1 MADLDAFDLDAFDLE
16 TIDMGSASKKPAV
29 PGPSILVNK
38 SPAGT
43 PSPPTPTGGLFSF
56 GGGSKQSAGASG
68 ANTVGGGILDDLDAS
83 EFGLDMLVNKT
94 KARKSPELSPGPQG
108 NSKSIA
114 PPAEKPGFFS
124 NLFGSSKP
132 SQTPAA
138 PSLTAID
145 LDKEIADSEIGLNST
160 FNKAKTM
167 NGPSLP
173 PFASGGGLGGGLGG
187 FPSSSSAQPSYSAP
201 QQPAPAQQ
209 SAYNPGGMGD
219 SLNMTYEEI
228 QKAKFDLICKFE
240 RLRDKGVKVPK
251 MFSMSSDYDE
261 MKHEYERLVYQRKM
275 DNSVHMQ
282 RQWLI
287 SAISGIEFLN
297 TRYDPFDFKLEGWSA
312 AVHEDINKYDDI
324 FEELYEKYQGSG
336 SMAPELRLIF
346 MVGGSAL
353 THHMSMAMLKGSNLP
368 NADEILRSDPEL
380 MARFQAAQQATMKK
394 QAPGFGGFMSGL
406 GGLFGGGSGNNNQT
420 RDDGPPLFDAATMMS
435 GGMSG
440 GMSGRPQNNI
450 PDLDTIISGL

>member
-56 GGGSKQSAGASG
+56 GGGSKPASG
-68 ANTVGGGILDDLDAS
+68 GAAGGILDDLDAS

-94 KARKSPELSPGPQG
+94 KARKSPELSPGPQAS
-108 NSKSIA
+108 SKFTA

-124 NLFGSSKP
+124 NLFGGSKP

-138 PSLTAID
+138 PNLTAID

-173 PFASGGGLGGGLGG
+173 PFASGSGLGGGLGG
-187 FPSSSSAQPSYSAP
+187 FPSSSPAQPSYSASQQQAPPP
-201 QQPAPAQQ
+201 QA
-209 SAYNPGGMGD
+209 AYNPGGD

-394 QAPGFGGFMSGL
+394 QAPGFSGFMGGL
-406 GGLFGGGSGNNNQT
+406 GNLFGGGNNNQT
-420 RDDGPPLFDAATMMS
+420 RDDGPPLFDASTMMN
-435 GGMSG
+435 GMG
-440 GMSGRPQNNI
+440 SGRPQNNI

>member
-16 TIDMGSASKKPAV
+16 TIDMGSASKKAPV

-43 PSPPTPTGGLFSF
+43 PTPPTPTGGLFSF
-56 GGGSKQSAGASG
+56 GGGAKPATSSG
-68 ANTVGGGILDDLDAS
+68 SGGILDDLDSS

-94 KARKSPELSPGPQG
+94 KARKSPELSSPASS
-108 NSKSIA
+108 SKFSA

-124 NLFGSSKP
+124 NLFGGAKP
-132 SQTPAA
+132 AQTPAA
-138 PSLTAID
+138 PNLTAID
-145 LDKEIADSEIGLNST
+145 LDKEIADSEIGLNSV

-173 PFASGGGLGGGLGG
+173 PFASGGGLGG
-187 FPSSSSAQPSYSAP
+187 FPQSSIPAQPAYSAP
-201 QQPAPAQQ
+201 QQQSVPAAA
-209 SAYNPGGMGD
+209 SFNPGGAGD

-368 NADEILRSDPEL
+368 NADEILKSDPEL

-406 GGLFGGGSGNNNQT
+406 GGLGNLFGGGSKQQ
-420 RDDGPPLFDAATMMS
+420 RDDGPPLFDASTMM
-435 GGMSG
+435 GGMG
-440 GMSGRPQNNI
+440 GGRPQNNI
-450 PDLDTIISGL
+450 PDLDTIINGL

>member
-1 MADLDAFDLDAFDLE
+1 MADLDAFDLDSFDLE

-43 PSPPTPTGGLFSF
+43 PTPPTPTGGLFSF
-56 GGGSKQSAGASG
+56 GGGAKSFGGA
-68 ANTVGGGILDDLDAS
+68 TGGILDDLDSS

-94 KARKSPELSPGPQG
+94 KARKSPELSPVPQTS
-108 NSKSIA
+108 SKSLA

-124 NLFGSSKP
+124 NLFGGAKP
-132 SQTPAA
+132 AQSPAA

-173 PFASGGGLGGGLGG
+173 PFASGGSGLGLGG
-187 FPSSSSAQPSYSAP
+187 FHAGSTQPSYSAP
-201 QQPAPAQQ
+201 QQPVPPQQ
-209 SAYNPGGMGD
+209 TAYNTGGMGD

-406 GGLFGGGSGNNNQT
+406 GGLFSGSSGNNNQT
-420 RDDGPPLFDAATMMS
+420 RDDGPPLFDASTMMG
-435 GGMSG
+435 GGMG
-440 GMSGRPQNNI
+440 GGRPQNNI

>member
-1 MADLDAFDLDAFDLE
+1 MANLDDFDLDSFDLE
-16 TIDMGSASKKPAV
+16 TIDMGSASKKDSV
-29 PGPSILVNK
+29 PGPSILVKK
-38 SPAGT
+38 SPSATPTSFSFNNLPTNSPT
-43 PSPPTPTGGLFSF
+43 PSNPGNS
-56 GGGSKQSAGASG
+56 
-68 ANTVGGGILDDLDAS
+68 VLDDLDSS

-94 KARKSPELSPGPQG
+94 KARKSPEISSSPAPS
-108 NSKSIA
+108 SKPA
-114 PPAEKPGFFS
+114 PPAGEKPGFFS
-124 NLFGSSKP
+124 NLFSSKP
-132 SQTPAA
+132 
-138 PSLTAID
+138 PSGPTLTSID
-145 LDKEIADSEIGLNST
+145 LDKEINDSEIGLNSV

-173 PFASGGGLGGGLGG
+173 PFASGSS
-187 FPSSSSAQPSYSAP
+187 FPSQSMGASSAPP
-201 QQPAPAQQ
+201 PAQQ
-209 SAYNPGGMGD
+209 QQQQSFNPGSVGD

-287 SAISGIEFLN
+287 SAVSGIEFLN
-297 TRYDPFDFKLEGWSA
+297 TRYDPFDFKLDGWSS

-336 SMAPELRLIF
+336 SMAPELRLVF
-346 MVGGSAL
+346 MVAGSAL
-353 THHMSMAMLKGSNLP
+353 THHMSMAMLKGSNMN

-380 MARFQAAQQATMKK
+380 MAKFQAAQQANMKK
-394 QAPGFGGFMSGL
+394 QAPGFSGFMSGL
-406 GGLFGGGSGNNNQT
+406 FGGGGGNRSSGP
-420 RDDGPPLFDAATMMS
+420 RDDGPPLFDAGSMM
-435 GGMSG
+435 GGMG
-440 GMSGRPQNNI
+440 GGRPSNNI
-450 PDLDTIISGL
+450 PDLDSIINGL

>member
-1 MADLDAFDLDAFDLE
+1 MADLDTFDLDAFDLE

-29 PGPSILVNK
+29 SGQSIFVNK

-43 PSPPTPTGGLFSF
+43 PIPPTPTGGLFSF
-56 GGGSKQSAGASG
+56 GGKSNS
-68 ANTVGGGILDDLDAS
+68 GGGILDDLDS
-83 EFGLDMLVNKT
+83 TEFGLDMLVNKT
-94 KARKSPELSPGPQG
+94 KARKSPELSSPQAS
-108 NSKSIA
+108 SKSTSQ
-114 PPAEKPGFFS
+114 PAEKPGFFS
-124 NLFGSSKP
+124 NLFGGSKP
-132 SQTPAA
+132 AQTPSA
-138 PSLTAID
+138 PNLTAID

-173 PFASGGGLGGGLGG
+173 PFAAGGGGMGGLGG
-187 FPSSSSAQPSYSAP
+187 FPSQQSSYSAP
-201 QQPAPAQQ
+201 YSAPPQQQ
-209 SAYNPGGMGD
+209 SAPAAASYNTGGAGD

-261 MKHEYERLVYQRKM
+261 MHHEYERLVYQRKM

-297 TRYDPFDFKLEGWSA
+297 TRYDPFDFKLDGWSS

-353 THHMSMAMLKGSNLP
+353 THHMSMAMMRGSNLP
-368 NADEILRSDPEL
+368 NADEILKSDPEL

-406 GGLFGGGSGNNNQT
+406 GNMFGGGGNNNQT
-420 RDDGPPLFDAATMMS
+420 RDNGPPLFDASSMM
-435 GGMSG
+435 GGMMG
-440 GMSGRPQNNI
+440 GGRPNNNI

>member
-1 MADLDAFDLDAFDLE
+1 
-16 TIDMGSASKKPAV
+16 
-29 PGPSILVNK
+29 
-38 SPAGT
+38 
-43 PSPPTPTGGLFSF
+43 
-56 GGGSKQSAGASG
+56 
-68 ANTVGGGILDDLDAS
+68 
-83 EFGLDMLVNKT
+83 
-94 KARKSPELSPGPQG
+94 
-108 NSKSIA
+108 
-114 PPAEKPGFFS
+114 
-124 NLFGSSKP
+124 
-132 SQTPAA
+132 
-138 PSLTAID
+138 
-145 LDKEIADSEIGLNST
+145 
-160 FNKAKTM
+160 M

-173 PFASGGGLGGGLGG
+173 SFGGGSSISNGGLSGGLGG
-187 FPSSSSAQPSYSAP
+187 FPSTNSSQSAYSTTQQSAP
-201 QQPAPAQQ
+201 Q
-209 SAYNPGGMGD
+209 SATYNTGD

-406 GGLFGGGSGNNNQT
+406 GNLFGGGNKQ

-435 GGMSG
+435 GGMDGS
-440 GMSGRPQNNI
+440 RPPNNI

>member
-16 TIDMGSASKKPAV
+16 TIDMGSASKKQVV

-38 SPAGT
+38 SPSGT
-43 PSPPTPTGGLFSF
+43 PNPPTPTGGLFSF
-56 GGGSKQSAGASG
+56 GGGAGRSNSGSGAS
-68 ANTVGGGILDDLDAS
+68 VLDDLDS
-83 EFGLDMLVNKT
+83 TEFGLDMLVNKT
-94 KARKSPELSPGPQG
+94 KSRKSPELSSGPQAS
-108 NSKSIA
+108 SKSTA

-124 NLFGSSKP
+124 NLFGGSKP
-132 SQTPAA
+132 AQTPAA
-138 PSLTAID
+138 PNLTAID

-173 PFASGGGLGGGLGG
+173 PFASAGGSGFGSGGLGG
-187 FPSSSSAQPSYSAP
+187 FQAQPTYSAP
-201 QQPAPAQQ
+201 QQSAPQQ
-209 SAYNPGGMGD
+209 AAYNLGGAGD

-297 TRYDPFDFKLEGWSA
+297 TRYDPFDFKLDGWSA

-406 GGLFGGGSGNNNQT
+406 GNMFGGSGNQT
-420 RDDGPPLFDAATMMS
+420 RDDGPPLFDAATMMG
-435 GGMSG
+435 GGMGG
-440 GMSGRPQNNI
+440 GMGGRPQNNI

>member
-1 MADLDAFDLDAFDLE
+1 MADLDAFDLDSFDLE
-16 TIDMGSASKKPAV
+16 TIDMGSASKKPSM
-29 PGPSILVNK
+29 PGQSILVNK

-43 PSPPTPTGGLFSF
+43 PTPPTPTGGLFSF
-56 GGGSKQSAGASG
+56 GGAGKS
-68 ANTVGGGILDDLDAS
+68 NSGGGILDDLDS
-83 EFGLDMLVNKT
+83 TEFGLDMLVNKT
-94 KARKSPELSPGPQG
+94 KARKSPELSTPQSS
-108 NSKSIA
+108 SKSTA
-114 PPAEKPGFFS
+114 PPSERPGFFS
-124 NLFGSSKP
+124 NLFGGAKP
-132 SQTPAA
+132 AQTPAA
-138 PSLTAID
+138 PNLTAID

-160 FNKAKTM
+160 FNRAKTM

-173 PFASGGGLGGGLGG
+173 PFASGGGLGG
-187 FPSSSSAQPSYSAP
+187 FPSSATQQPIYSAP
-201 QQPAPAQQ
+201 PQQQ
-209 SAYNPGGMGD
+209 SAPAASYNPGGAGD
-219 SLNMTYEEI
+219 SINMTYEEI

-261 MKHEYERLVYQRKM
+261 MHHEYERLVYQRKM

-297 TRYDPFDFKLEGWSA
+297 TRYDPFDFKLDGWSS

-368 NADEILRSDPEL
+368 NADEILKSDPEL

-406 GGLFGGGSGNNNQT
+406 GGLGNLFGGGGNKSSQ
-420 RDDGPPLFDAATMMS
+420 RDDGPPLFDASSMM
-435 GGMSG
+435 GGMG
-440 GMSGRPQNNI
+440 GMMGGGRPSNNI

>member
-1 MADLDAFDLDAFDLE
+1 MADLDVFDLDAFDLE

-29 PGPSILVNK
+29 PGHSILVNK

-43 PSPPTPTGGLFSF
+43 PTPPTPSGGLFSF
-56 GGGSKQSAGASG
+56 GGGAGKSNSGGAS
-68 ANTVGGGILDDLDAS
+68 GGGILDDLDS
-83 EFGLDMLVNKT
+83 NEFGLDMLVNKT
-94 KARKSPELSPGPQG
+94 KARKSPELSPGPQTS
-108 NSKSIA
+108 SKSTA
-114 PPAEKPGFFS
+114 PPAERPGFFS
-124 NLFGSSKP
+124 NLFGGAKP
-132 SQTPAA
+132 AQTPAA
-138 PSLTAID
+138 PNLTAID
-145 LDKEIADSEIGLNST
+145 LDKEIADSEIGLNTT

-173 PFASGGGLGGGLGG
+173 PFAAGGGAMVGGLGGL
-187 FPSSSSAQPSYSAP
+187 PAQSTYSAH
-201 QQPAPAQQ
+201 QQHPAPQPGA
-209 SAYNPGGMGD
+209 SYNTGGMGD

-297 TRYDPFDFKLEGWSA
+297 TRYDPFDFKLDGWSS

-368 NADEILRSDPEL
+368 NADEILKSDPEL

-406 GGLFGGGSGNNNQT
+406 GNMFGGNQT
-420 RDDGPPLFDAATMMS
+420 RNDSPPLFDAATMM
-435 GGMSG
+435 GG
-440 GMSGRPQNNI
+440 RLPQNNI

>member
-1 MADLDAFDLDAFDLE
+1 MADLDAFDLDSFDLE

-56 GGGSKQSAGASG
+56 GGSAKSS
-68 ANTVGGGILDDLDAS
+68 GGGAPSVLDDLDS
-83 EFGLDMLVNKT
+83 TEFGLDMLVNKT
-94 KARKSPELSPGPQG
+94 KARKSPELSLGPQSS
-108 NSKSIA
+108 SKSTA

-124 NLFGSSKP
+124 NLFGGAKP
-132 SQTPAA
+132 AQTPAA
-138 PSLTAID
+138 PNLTAID

-173 PFASGGGLGGGLGG
+173 PFASGGGGLGGGLGG
-187 FPSSSSAQPSYSAP
+187 FPSSSTQSTYSAP
-201 QQPAPAQQ
+201 QQQQQAPQA
-209 SAYNPGGMGD
+209 SYNTGGMGD

-297 TRYDPFDFKLEGWSA
+297 TRYDPFDFKLDGWSA

-406 GGLFGGGSGNNNQT
+406 GNMFGGGGNQS
-420 RDDGPPLFDAATMMS
+420 RDDGPPLFDATSMM
-435 GGMSG
+435 GGMG
-440 GMSGRPQNNI
+440 GSRPQNNI

>member
-16 TIDMGSASKKPAV
+16 TIDMGSASKKAPI

-43 PSPPTPTGGLFSF
+43 PTPPTPTGGLFSF
-56 GGGSKQSAGASG
+56 GGGAKPSTSS
-68 ANTVGGGILDDLDAS
+68 GGGILDDLDSS

-94 KARKSPELSPGPQG
+94 KARKSPELSSPAPS
-108 NSKSIA
+108 SKFNA

-124 NLFGSSKP
+124 NLFSGAKP
-132 SQTPAA
+132 AQTPAA
-138 PSLTAID
+138 PNLTAID
-145 LDKEIADSEIGLNST
+145 LDKEIADSEIGLNSV

-173 PFASGGGLGGGLGG
+173 PFASGGGLGG
-187 FPSSSSAQPSYSAP
+187 FPQSSIPQAQPSYSTPNQQQQAP
-201 QQPAPAQQ
+201 QA
-209 SAYNPGGMGD
+209 SYNTGGAGD

-368 NADEILRSDPEL
+368 NADEILKSDPEL

-406 GGLFGGGSGNNNQT
+406 GGLFGGGGNKQSQ
-420 RDDGPPLFDAATMMS
+420 RDDGPPLFDASTMMG
-435 GGMSG
+435 GGMG
-440 GMSGRPQNNI
+440 GRPQNNI
-450 PDLDTIISGL
+450 PDLDTIINGL